1 MWLLDTNVVSARRR
15 SSPAAAHTL
24 ATLAEE
30 RTFISVMTLGEIMK
44 GAEKQRRRDLMFANI
59 LRAWLDDVTASFDMR
74 ILPVS
79 RDVALVW
86 GAIASGRSR
95 SVEDTLI
102 AATAIVHNLTLVTR
116 NTRDFDDLPLKL
128 FNPWGE

>member
-15 SSPAAAHTL
+15 SSVPASPAL

-44 GAEKQRRRDLMFANI
+44 GVEKQRRQNLLFANV
-59 LRAWLDDVTASFDMR
+59 LRAWLDDVTASFETR

-79 RDVALVW
+79 GDIALVW
-86 GAIASGRSR
+86 GVIASGRTR
-95 SVEDTLI
+95 SVEDALI
-102 AATAIVHNLTLVTR
+102 AATAIVHDLTLVTR
-116 NTRDFDDLPLKL
+116 NARDFEDLPLKL
-128 FNPWGE
+128 FNPWAD